1 MINWGALSIHPRCRW
16 GTSSFSYAQPAFFA
30 AEAPEGGSIYVCG
43 LAPRAPLPAPLAAA
57 PARRMGR
64 GFGGFGMGGTV
75 ETMGDGFYSGNRLLP
90 CLVPRPTLIRAAVP
104 V

>member
-1 MINWGALSIHPRCRW
+1 MGYIILFLRPASLFCRRGPRGRIYICMWAGAARPTPR
-16 GTSSFSYAQPAFFA
+16 
-30 AEAPEGGSIYVCG
+30 
-43 LAPRAPLPAPLAAA
+43 PLAAA